1 MQTGPRPSRS
11 LDQQALEERIA
22 AEEQKERGR
31 DADSGPADDGK
42 QRGNV
47 IFLHPD
53 GSGQAMWQAGR
64 VYWKGPNANLF
75 WNRLPYKAFYRGH
88 ANDQRS
94 QSSKG

>member
-1 MQTGPRPSRS
+1 M
-11 LDQQALEERIA
+11 DQQALEERIA

-31 DADSGPADDGK
+31 DADAGPADDGK

-75 WNRLPYKAFYRGH
+75 WNRLA
-88 ANDQRS
+88 
-94 QSSKG
+94 